1 MVESRRERET
11 QRRREILLEAA
22 SRVFGRK
29 PFDEATMQEVAAE
42 AQIGMRGLYEQFPSK
57 QALYEQ
63 VILDRALAFQ
73 ARTLSFLDP
82 DLPPLEA
89 LRRLALAYADQFRER
104 PMHLPMFIQNRVHF
118 DWGFDSR
125 FAPRLREIYEE
136 ERTHL
141 RGLMVRAIRAGLVRD
156 LEPDFLAQLCLDV
169 LQSSLHHGHFR
180 HPGEPSE
187 ASVDRALDCLLSG
200 VGEGSVKPAAAHLPA
215 LPILPPLKSP
225 GSGGGPV
232 RP

>member
-125 FAPRLREIYEE
+125 FAPRLREVYEE
-136 ERTHL
+136 ERAHL
-141 RGLMVRAIRAGLVRD
+141 RDLMVRAIRAGQIRD

-169 LQSSLHHGHFR
+169 LQSSLHHSHVR
-180 HPGEPSE
+180 HPGEPPE

-200 VGEGSVKPAAAHLPA
+200 VGVAP
-215 LPILPPLKSP
+215 
-225 GSGGGPV
+225 
-232 RP
+232 

>member
-1 MVESRRERET
+1 MTPSRKDLERR
-11 QRRREILLEAA
+11 QRRDLLLEAA

-42 AQIGMRGLYEQFPSK
+42 AQIGMQGLYEQFPSK

-125 FAPRLREIYEE
+125 FAPRLREVYEE
-136 ERTHL
+136 ERAHL
-141 RGLMVRAIRAGLVRD
+141 RDLMVRAIRAGQIRD

-169 LQSSLHHGHFR
+169 LQSSLHHSHVR
-180 HPGEPSE
+180 HPGEPPE

-200 VGEGSVKPAAAHLPA
+200 VGVAP
-215 LPILPPLKSP
+215 
-225 GSGGGPV
+225 
-232 RP
+232 

>member
-1 MVESRRERET
+1 MAVSRRERERQ
-11 QRRREILLEAA
+11 QRRELLLEAA

-42 AQIGMRGLYEQFPSK
+42 AQIGMQGVYEQFPSK

-73 ARTLSFLDP
+73 AGTQSFLDP

-104 PMHLPMFIQNRVHF
+104 PLHLPMFIRDRVHF

-125 FAPRLREIYEE
+125 FAPRLRKIYEE

-141 RGLMVRAIRAGLVRD
+141 RDLMVRAIRAGLVRD
-156 LEPDFLAQLCLDV
+156 LEPDFLAQLCLDI
-169 LQSSLHHGHFR
+169 LQTSLHHGHVR
-180 HPGEPSE
+180 HPGEPS
-187 ASVDRALDCLLSG
+187 AVSVDRALDCLLSG
-200 VGEGSVKPAAAHLPA
+200 VRVAP
-215 LPILPPLKSP
+215 
-225 GSGGGPV
+225 
-232 RP
+232 

>member
-1 MVESRRERET
+1 MAGSRKERERQQRREM
-11 QRRREILLEAA
+11 LLEAA

-42 AQIGMRGLYEQFPSK
+42 AQIGMQGLYEQFPSK

-73 ARTLSFLDP
+73 ARMRTILDR

-89 LRRLALAYADQFRER
+89 LRRVALAYAEQFRER
-104 PMHLPMFIQNRVHF
+104 PMHLPMFIRDRVHF

-125 FAPRLREIYEE
+125 FAPRLREVYES

-141 RGLMVRAIRAGLVRD
+141 RALMVRAIQTGQIRALD
-156 LEPDFLAQLCLDV
+156 PDYLAQLCFNV
-169 LQSSLHHGHFR
+169 LEASLHHSHR
-180 HPGEPSE
+180 REPGESSE
-187 ASVDRALDCLLSG
+187 ISVDRALDCFLAG
-200 VGEGSVKPAAAHLPA
+200 AGAA
-215 LPILPPLKSP
+215 
-225 GSGGGPV
+225 
-232 RP
+232 R

>member
-1 MVESRRERET
+1 MAVSRRERERQ
-11 QRRREILLEAA
+11 QRRELLLEAA

-42 AQIGMRGLYEQFPSK
+42 AQIGMQGVYEQFPSK

-125 FAPRLREIYEE
+125 FAPRLREVYEE
-136 ERTHL
+136 ERAHL
-141 RGLMVRAIRAGLVRD
+141 RDLMVRAIRAGQVRD

-169 LQSSLHHGHFR
+169 LQSSLHHGHVR

-187 ASVDRALDCLLSG
+187 ARVDRALDCLLSG
-200 VGEGSVKPAAAHLPA
+200 VGVAPQGAR
-215 LPILPPLKSP
+215 PLFSP
-225 GSGGGPV
+225 
-232 RP
+232 

>member
-1 MVESRRERET
+1 MVESRKERERQ
-11 QRRREILLEAA
+11 QRREMLLEAA

-42 AQIGMRGLYEQFPSK
+42 AQIGMQGLYEQFPSK

-63 VILDRALAFQ
+63 VILARALAYQ
-73 ARTLSFLDP
+73 AKAQGILALE
-82 DLPPLEA
+82 LPPLEA

-104 PMHLPMFIQNRVHF
+104 PMHLPLFIRDRVHF

-141 RGLMVRAIRAGLVRD
+141 RGLMVQAMQAGRIRALD
-156 LEPDFLAQLCLDV
+156 PDFLAQLCLDV
-169 LQSSLHHGHFR
+169 LQASLHHGHFSQ
-180 HPGEPSE
+180 PGEPPE
-187 ASVDRALDCLLSG
+187 VCVDRAMDCLLAG
-200 VGEGSVKPAAAHLPA
+200 VGAQP
-215 LPILPPLKSP
+215 
-225 GSGGGPV
+225 
-232 RP
+232 

>member
-1 MVESRRERET
+1 MTLSRKDLERRQRREL
-11 QRRREILLEAA
+11 LLEAA

-29 PFDEATMQEVAAE
+29 PFGEATMQEVAAE
-42 AQIGMRGLYEQFPSK
+42 AQIGMQGLYEQFPSK

-73 ARTLSFLDP
+73 AKVQALLDGE
-82 DLPPLEA
+82 LPPLEA

-141 RGLMVRAIRAGLVRD
+141 RDLMVRAVQAGLIRALD
-156 LEPDFLAQLCLDV
+156 PDFLAQLCLDV
-169 LQSSLHHGHFR
+169 LQSSLHHGHVR

-187 ASVDRALDCLLSG
+187 VSVDRALDCLLAG
-200 VGEGSVKPAAAHLPA
+200 VGVVP
-215 LPILPPLKSP
+215 
-225 GSGGGPV
+225 
-232 RP
+232 

>member
-1 MVESRRERET
+1 MTTRRDKERR
-11 QRRREILLEAA
+11 RRRELLREAA
-22 SRVFGRK
+22 ERVFARK

-42 AQIGMRGLYEQFPSK
+42 AQIGMQGLYEQFPSK

-73 ARTLSFLDP
+73 AKAQALLDRE
-82 DLPPLEA
+82 LPPLEA

-141 RGLMVRAIRAGLVRD
+141 RDLMVRAIQAGLVRALD
-156 LEPDFLAQLCLDV
+156 PDFLAQLCLDV
-169 LQSSLHHGHFR
+169 LQASLHHGHFR

-187 ASVDRALDCLLSG
+187 VSVNRALDCLLAG
-200 VGEGSVKPAAAHLPA
+200 VGVAP
-215 LPILPPLKSP
+215 
-225 GSGGGPV
+225 
-232 RP
+232 

>member
-1 MVESRRERET
+1 MAPSRKDLERR
-11 QRRREILLEAA
+11 QRRDLLLEAA

-29 PFDEATMQEVAAE
+29 PFDEATMQEVATE
-42 AQIGMRGLYEQFPSK
+42 AQIGMQGLYEQFPSK

-125 FAPRLREIYEE
+125 FAPRLREVYEE
-136 ERTHL
+136 ERAHL
-141 RGLMVRAIRAGLVRD
+141 RDLMVRAIRAGQIRD

-169 LQSSLHHGHFR
+169 LQSSLHHSHVR
-180 HPGEPSE
+180 HPGEPPE

-200 VGEGSVKPAAAHLPA
+200 VGVAP
-215 LPILPPLKSP
+215 
-225 GSGGGPV
+225 
-232 RP
+232 